1 MIKSLMKSAKY
12 DIVLA
17 KLYLVEFLGLSK
29 PIVTNIFPLLKTNV
43 INVP

>member
-1 MIKSLMKSAKY
+1 MVKSLIKSAKY
-12 DIVLA
+12 DIALA

-29 PIVTNIFPLLKTNV
+29 PIVTNIFPSLQTNV